1 MDSKKRLGKGL
12 DDISHLF
19 LSGSA
24 ATPAFNRMNPPAR
37 KFGQAVNLRTK
48 VWLTLSLVPRLP
60 SAFFT
65 ANLAVELARC
75 GRQVLVIE
83 TAPLPALD
91 KVFGTAQIQPSLND
105 LLEQSQKQIVLD
117 GPMGMKI
124 LSFRLCP
131 DELRGFALEEQQ
143 ILFQIL
149 RQEEEKAEQILI
161 HAVYEEN
168 PSFEKWVGLGQGVIL
183 SVDLNADTILQTY
196 RVCKYLYRLQPGLR
210 IGLLGFG
217 KQDKEEW
224 AACMNKLSDAVTRF
238 LGKTLEWY
246 GVIPEDPLIER
257 SIAAKVPLA
266 LLDQTAQTSVGFS
279 IAARNLQQETGMA
292 PIRSAAATSF
302 FDWLHRAADI
312 VEGQ

>member
-1 MDSKKRLGKGL
+1 MSSKKRLGKGL

-19 LSGSA
+19 LSGST
-24 ATPAFNRMNPPAR
+24 ATPTYNRMSPPAR
-37 KFGQAVNLRTK
+37 RFGQPVNLRTK

-65 ANLAVELARC
+65 ANLAVELARS

-83 TAPLPALD
+83 TAPSPALD
-91 KVFGTAQIQPSLND
+91 KVFGIAQIQPSLND
-105 LLEQSQKQIVLD
+105 LLEQPQKQIVLD

-143 ILFQIL
+143 ILSQIL

-161 HAVYEEN
+161 HAVYEES

-183 SVDLNADTILQTY
+183 SVDLNADMVLQTY
-196 RVCKYLYRLQPGLR
+196 RVCKYLYHLHPGLR
-210 IGLLGFG
+210 VGLLGFG
-217 KQDKEEW
+217 KQEKEEW

-246 GVIPEDPLIER
+246 GGIPEDPRIDR
-257 SIAAKVPLA
+257 SIAAKVPLV

-279 IAARNLQQETGMA
+279 IAAQNLQQETGVT
-292 PIRSAAATSF
+292 PIQSTAAYSF
-302 FDWLHRAADI
+302 FNGLKGTADI
-312 VEGQ
+312 AEG

>member
-1 MDSKKRLGKGL
+1 MNSKKRLGKGVE
-12 DDISHLF
+12 DISHLF
-19 LSGSA
+19 LSGSTS
-24 ATPAFNRMNPPAR
+24 TPSFNRMGPSVR
-37 KFGQAVNLRTK
+37 KIEPAVNLKTK

-83 TAPLPALD
+83 TAPSPSLD

-105 LLEQSQKQIVLD
+105 LLEQPQKQIVLD

-131 DELRGFALEEQQ
+131 EEFQGFALEEQQ
-143 ILFQIL
+143 ILSEIL
-149 RQEEEKAEQILI
+149 RQEEGKAELILI
-161 HAVYEEN
+161 HAVYEES

-183 SVDLNADTILQTY
+183 SVDLNADMVLQTY
-196 RVCKYLYRLQPGLR
+196 RVCKYLYHLHPGLR
-210 IGLLGFG
+210 VGLLGFG

-224 AACMNKLSDAVTRF
+224 TACMNKLSDAVTRF

-246 GVIPEDPLIER
+246 GGIPDDPRIDR
-257 SIAAKVPLA
+257 SIAAKVPLS

-279 IAARNLQQETGMA
+279 IAAQNLQRDAGMT
-292 PIRSAAATSF
+292 PIQSPAAYSF
-302 FDWLHRAADI
+302 FNGLKGAADV
-312 VEGQ
+312 VEG